1 MLSGP
6 LPAQVD
12 AFRPFVRNE
21 DMSGTIVLERM
32 PRLLEYLVTPERSAP
47 VEGELHFSRSEDGL
61 RRIKGRL
68 QAVLSMSCQRCLE
81 PVAVEIDTR
90 LDLLVVSDEAALSA
104 LSVEQDAL
112 LCGETEF
119 DLLGAVEDE
128 LILGLPLVPRHEGG
142 DCRPQSMQS
151 SEGGSDAAAR
161 KADTAASGPFAA
173 LGKLKGTLKNRQK
186 GSQTEDPQNPDEPG

>member
-32 PRLLEYLVTPERSAP
+32 PRLLEYLVAPERSAP
-47 VEGELHFSRSEDGL
+47 VEVALHFSRSEDGQ
-61 RRIKGRL
+61 RRLKGRL
-68 QAVLSMSCQRCLE
+68 QAGLSMSCQRCLE
-81 PVAVEIDTR
+81 PVAIELDTR
-90 LDLLVVSDEAALSA
+90 LDLLVVKDEAALSA

-112 LCGETEF
+112 LSGETEL

-128 LILGLPLVPRHEGG
+128 LILGLPLVPRHEGR
-142 DCRPQSMQS
+142 DCRPHSMQRNA
-151 SEGGSDAAAR
+151 GGSDVTSS
-161 KADTAASGPFAA
+161 KADTEPSGPFAA
-173 LGKLKGTLKNRQK
+173 LGKLKGTLKDNQKDNQK
-186 GSQTEDPQNPDEPG
+186 GSQK